1 MNSECADAANIRCI
15 CMRCIG
21 EKKCLPCRGIDRR
34 VLMII
39 FWVGDVLPFF
49 RPSVAI
55 AIVLI
60 SFIFIRGVLILCEG
74 IGIRGLCE
82 GRVALASLKA
92 TLPPLLYF
100 RALRVLSFFLQNFD
114 NPN

>member
-21 EKKCLPCRGIDRR
+21 EKKCLPCRGIGRR

-60 SFIFIRGVLILCEG
+60 SFIFIRGVLTLRRDRYTRF
-74 IGIRGLCE
+74 IRGSRRT
-82 GRVALASLKA
+82 GQFKSHSASSLI
-92 TLPPLLYF
+92 F
-100 RALRVLSFFLQNFD
+100 
-114 NPN
+114 